1 MTCCVIGT
9 VDGINKPP
17 ELSGGSSRYVSIKS
31 RSLVHNWSIT
41 PAEAR
46 ADNDRS
52 GVYLYHTLY
61 ENIPLASDLESNA
74 IITGAKMFG

>member
-1 MTCCVIGT
+1 MVLAGT
-9 VDGINKPP
+9 SPQKP
-17 ELSGGSSRYVSIKS
+17 GF
-31 RSLVHNWSIT
+31 LVHNWSIT

-52 GVYLYHTLY
+52 GVYLFHTLY

-74 IITGAKMFG
+74 MITGAKIFG